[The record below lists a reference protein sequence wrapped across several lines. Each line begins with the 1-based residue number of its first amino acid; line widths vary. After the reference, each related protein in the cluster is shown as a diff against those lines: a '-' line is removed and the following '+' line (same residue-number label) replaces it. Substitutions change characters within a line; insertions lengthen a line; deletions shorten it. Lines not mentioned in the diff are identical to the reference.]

1 MSECEL
7 FWVGGGEC
15 GCMGHYF
22 GWVAGGWG
30 IILSGWGV
38 RKYFGWVGVGGDEWG

>member
-7 FWVGGGEC
+7 FWVGVGEC
-15 GCMGHYF
+15 GCMKHYF
-22 GWVAGGWG
+22 GWAGGGWG